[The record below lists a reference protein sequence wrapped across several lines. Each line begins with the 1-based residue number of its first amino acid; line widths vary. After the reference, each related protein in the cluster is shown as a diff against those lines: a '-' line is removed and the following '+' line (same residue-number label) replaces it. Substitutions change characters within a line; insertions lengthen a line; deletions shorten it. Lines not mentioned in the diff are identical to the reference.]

1 MVHRVSEHQR
11 STATSST
18 PSYRKVLPPMNGIQ
32 TTVVGNL
39 TRDPEVQTVGSGA
52 TLAKFTIASE
62 RSWKNESTG
71 EWDKAVSYVDVITW
85 RFTAEDVERLLEK
98 GVRVVVTGR
107 FDQVSWEDKDTGKT
121 RTRFELT
128 ADEVGIAARSIE
140 SFERR
145 RRGED
150 NTGGARQPARTGA
163 RPAPAARPAQN
174 DEDIWG

>member
-1 MVHRVSEHQR
+1 MAD
-11 STATSST
+11 ST
-18 PSYRKVLPPMNGIQ
+18 V
-32 TTVVGNL
+32 TVVGNL

-107 FDQVSWEDKDTGKT
+107 FSAPRAVDGIAGAATCSS
-121 RTRFELT
+121 LT
-128 ADEVGIAARSIE
+128 AVVGRSMMAMVF
-140 SFERR
+140 SDYFNVRR
-145 RRGED
+145 
-150 NTGGARQPARTGA
+150 
-163 RPAPAARPAQN
+163 
-174 DEDIWG
+174 